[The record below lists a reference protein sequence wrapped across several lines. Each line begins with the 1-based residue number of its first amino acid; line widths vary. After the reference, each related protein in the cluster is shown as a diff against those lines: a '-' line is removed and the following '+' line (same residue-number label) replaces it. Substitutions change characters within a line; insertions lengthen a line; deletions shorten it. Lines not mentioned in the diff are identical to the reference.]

1 MKVVI
6 GVDPSFSSTGIS
18 IIKDGSLL
26 KSYIVTHNK
35 PKVKYNK
42 IAERYNNI
50 FEYVNYCY
58 STLSDFPDGDP
69 EILKTQNIIE
79 ATKAIISI
87 ILLYKNQNYEI
98 EVYMEGVAFSSRRT
112 QSLVELGALN
122 YNIRINL
129 IKLGIPFHII
139 TPSANKKAFTGNGVA
154 DKELMIKTF
163 LMLNPEYQSL
173 VGYIKMDDIADSF
186 ALASYA
192 LATFKS
198 KNCDRSPY

>member
-6 GVDPSFSSTGIS
+6 GIDPSFSSTGIS
-18 IIKDGSLL
+18 IVKDGSLI
-26 KSYIVTHNK
+26 KSYIVTHCR
-35 PKVKYNK
+35 PKVKFNK
-42 IAERYNNI
+42 VSSRFTSI

-58 STLSDFPDGDP
+58 STLSDFPGGDA
-69 EILKTQNIIE
+69 ELIKTQNVIE

-87 ILLYKNQNYEI
+87 ILLYKMQNYEI

-122 YNIRINL
+122 DNIRINL

-163 LMLNPEYQSL
+163 LMLNPSYRSL
-173 VGYIKMDDIADSF
+173 VGYIKMDDIAD
-186 ALASYA
+186 AYA
-192 LATFKS
+192 LATY
-198 KNCDRSPY
+198 RG

>member
-1 MKVVI
+1 MNKLII

-18 IIKDGSLL
+18 IVENNNLI
-26 KSYIVTHNK
+26 KSYIVTHHK
-35 PKVKYNK
+35 PKVKYTK
-42 IAERYNNI
+42 IAEQYNNI
-50 FEYVNYCY
+50 FEYVNYNY
-58 STLSDFPDGDP
+58 LTLLDLPEGDP
-69 EILKTQNIIE
+69 ETLKTQNVIE

-87 ILLYKNQNYEI
+87 ILLYKKQNYEI

-139 TPSANKKAFTGNGVA
+139 TPSSNKKAFTGNGAA

-163 LMLNPEYQSL
+163 LMLNPSYRPL
-173 VGYIKMDDIADSF
+173 VGYIKMDDIADAYS
-186 ALASYA
+186 LAS
-192 LATFKS
+192 FKS
-198 KNCDRSPY
+198 

>member
-1 MKVVI
+1 MSKLII

-18 IIKDGSLL
+18 IVKDNTLL
-26 KSYIVTHNK
+26 KSYIVTHCK
-35 PKVKYNK
+35 PKVKFNK
-42 IAERYNNI
+42 VSDRFTSI
-50 FEYVNYCY
+50 FEYVHYCY
-58 STLSDFPDGDP
+58 STLSDFPETDP

-87 ILLYKNQNYEI
+87 ILLYKIQYAPQNYKI

-139 TPSANKKAFTGNGVA
+139 TPSANKKAFTGNGAA

-163 LMLNPEYQSL
+163 LMLNPSYHPL
-173 VGYIKMDDIADSF
+173 VGYIKMDDIADAF
-186 ALASYA
+186 A
-192 LATFKS
+192 LATFS
-198 KNCDRSPY
+198 SGVD

>member
-1 MKVVI
+1 MSDTKQLMI

-18 IIKDGSLL
+18 VVENNKLI

-35 PKVKYNK
+35 PKVKYTK
-42 IAERYNNI
+42 IAEQYNNI
-50 FEYVNYCY
+50 FEYVHYEY
-58 STLSDFPDGDP
+58 MVTGVDQDAEL
-69 EILKTQNIIE
+69 IKTQNIIE
-79 ATKAIISI
+79 ATKSILSI
-87 ILLYKNQNYEI
+87 ILLYKKQNYDI

-122 YNIRINL
+122 FNIRINL

-139 TPSANKKAFTGNGVA
+139 TPSANKKAFTGNGAA

-173 VGYIKMDDIADSF
+173 VGYIKMDDIADAF
-186 ALASYA
+186 AV
-192 LATFKS
+192 ATYK
-198 KNCDRSPY
+198 

>member
-1 MKVVI
+1 MSKLII
-6 GVDPSFSSTGIS
+6 GVDPSFSSTAIVV
-18 IIKDGSLL
+18 IENNKLL

-35 PKVKYNK
+35 PKVKYTK

-50 FEYVNYCY
+50 FEYVHYEY
-58 STLSDFPDGDP
+58 MVPGADQ
-69 EILKTQNIIE
+69 EAERIKTQNVIE

-87 ILLYKNQNYEI
+87 ILLYKNQGYKI

-122 YNIRINL
+122 FNIRINL

-139 TPSANKKAFTGNGVA
+139 TPSANKKAFTGNGAA

-163 LMLNPEYQSL
+163 LMLNPKYRPL
-173 VGYIKMDDIADSF
+173 VGYIKMDDIAD
-186 ALASYA
+186 AYA
-192 LATFKS
+192 LATYKG
-198 KNCDRSPY
+198 

>member
-6 GVDPSFSSTGIS
+6 GDRPTLRIGIDPSFSSTGIS
-18 IIKDGSLL
+18 IVKDGSLL
-26 KSYIVTHNK
+26 KSYIVTHCR
-35 PKVKYNK
+35 PKVKYTK

-50 FEYVNYCY
+50 FEYVNYEY
-58 STLSDFPDGDP
+58 MVPGIDQDAEL
-69 EILKTQNIIE
+69 IKTQNVIE

-87 ILLYKNQNYEI
+87 ILLYKMQNYEI

-129 IKLGIPFHII
+129 LNHHIPFHII

-163 LMLNPEYQSL
+163 LMLNPSYRPL
-173 VGYIKMDDIADSF
+173 VGYIKMDDIADAF
-186 ALASYA
+186 ALA
-192 LATFKS
+192 THR
-198 KNCDRSPY
+198 D

>member
-6 GVDPSFSSTGIS
+6 GNRPTLRIGIDPSFSSTGIS
-18 IIKDGSLL
+18 IVKDGSLL
-26 KSYIVTHNK
+26 KSYIVTHCR
-35 PKVKYNK
+35 PKVKFNK
-42 IAERYNNI
+42 VSSRFTSI

-58 STLSDFPDGDP
+58 STLSDFPEGDP
-69 EILKTQNIIE
+69 ELLKTQNIIE
-79 ATKAIISI
+79 LTKAIISI
-87 ILLYKNQNYEI
+87 ILLYKMQNYEI

-139 TPSANKKAFTGNGVA
+139 TPSANKKSFTGNGVA

-163 LMLNPEYQSL
+163 LMLNPSYRPL
-173 VGYIKMDDIADSF
+173 VGYIKMDDIADAF
-186 ALASYA
+186 DLASYS

-198 KNCDRSPY
+198 

>member
-6 GVDPSFSSTGIS
+6 GDRPTLRIGIDPSFSSTGIS
-18 IIKDGSLL
+18 IVKDGSLL
-26 KSYIVTHNK
+26 KSYIVTHCR

-42 IAERYNNI
+42 VSSRFTSI
-50 FEYVNYCY
+50 FEYINYEY
-58 STLSDFPDGDP
+58 MVPGIDQDTEL
-69 EILKTQNIIE
+69 LKTQNVIE

-87 ILLYKNQNYEI
+87 ILLYKMQNYEI

-129 IKLGIPFHII
+129 LNHHIPFHII
-139 TPSANKKAFTGNGVA
+139 TPSANKKAFTGNGAA

-163 LMLNPEYQSL
+163 LMLNPSYRPL
-173 VGYIKMDDIADSF
+173 VGYIKMDDIADAF
-186 ALASYA
+186 ALATY
-192 LATFKS
+192 
-198 KNCDRSPY
+198 RV

>member
-6 GVDPSFSSTGIS
+6 GIDPSFSSTAIVVV
-18 IIKDGSLL
+18 KDGSLI

-35 PKVKYNK
+35 PKVKYTK

-58 STLSDFPDGDP
+58 STLSDFPEGDA
-69 EILKTQNIIE
+69 ELLKTQNIIE

-87 ILLYKNQNYEI
+87 ILLYKKQNYEI

-122 YNIRINL
+122 FNIRINL
-129 IKLGIPFHII
+129 IKHDIPFHII
-139 TPSANKKAFTGNGVA
+139 TPSANKKAFTGNGAA
-154 DKELMIKTF
+154 DKKLMIKTF
-163 LMLNPEYQSL
+163 LMLNPSYHPL
-173 VGYIKMDDIADSF
+173 VGYIKMDDIADAF
-186 ALASYA
+186 AV
-192 LATFKS
+192 ATY
-198 KNCDRSPY
+198 RG

>member
-6 GVDPSFSSTGIS
+6 GIDPSFSSTAIVV
-18 IIKDGSLL
+18 IENNKLI

-35 PKVKYNK
+35 PKVKYTK

-50 FEYVNYCY
+50 FEYVNYEY
-58 STLSDFPDGDP
+58 MVT
-69 EILKTQNIIE
+69 ENERIKTQNIIE

-87 ILLYKNQNYEI
+87 ILLYKKQNYEI

-122 YNIRINL
+122 FNIRINL
-129 IKLGIPFHII
+129 IKHDIPFHII
-139 TPSANKKAFTGNGVA
+139 TPSANKKAFTGNGAA

-163 LMLNPEYQSL
+163 LMLNPNYQSL
-173 VGYIKMDDIADSF
+173 VGYIKMDDIAD
-186 ALASYA
+186 AYA
-192 LATFKS
+192 LATAS
-198 KNCDRSPY
+198 AHTTS

>member
-1 MKVVI
+1 MKLII
-6 GVDPSFSSTGIS
+6 GIDPSFSSTGIA
-18 IIKDGSLL
+18 IVCDNKLL
-26 KSYIVTHNK
+26 KSYIVTHCK
-35 PKVKYNK
+35 PKVKYTK
-42 IAERYNNI
+42 IAERCNNI

-58 STLSDFPDGDP
+58 STLSDFPDGDM
-69 EILKTQNIIE
+69 ELLKTQNVIE

-87 ILLYKNQNYEI
+87 ILLYSSQNYEI

-163 LMLNPEYQSL
+163 LMLNPSYRSL
-173 VGYIKMDDIADSF
+173 VGYIKMDDIAD
-186 ALASYA
+186 AYA
-192 LATFKS
+192 LATFS
-198 KNCDRSPY
+198 SGVD

>member
-1 MKVVI
+1 MKLII
-6 GVDPSFSSTGIS
+6 GIDPSFSSTGIS
-18 IIKDGSLL
+18 VVKDGSLL
-26 KSYIVTHNK
+26 KSYIVTHCR
-35 PKVKYNK
+35 PKVKYTK

-58 STLSDFPDGDP
+58 STLSDFPEGDP
-69 EILKTQNIIE
+69 ELLKTQNVIE

-87 ILLYKNQNYEI
+87 ILLYKNQYEI

-129 IKLGIPFHII
+129 LKHHIPFHII
-139 TPSANKKAFTGNGVA
+139 TPSANKKAFTGNGAA

-163 LMLNPEYQSL
+163 LMLNPKYRPL
-173 VGYIKMDDIADSF
+173 VGYIKMDDIADAF
-186 ALASYA
+186 ALA
-192 LATFKS
+192 TI
-198 KNCDRSPY
+198 NN

>member
-6 GVDPSFSSTGIS
+6 GDRPTLRIGIDPSFSSTGIS
-18 IIKDGSLL
+18 IVKDGSLI
-26 KSYIVTHNK
+26 KSYIVTHCR
-35 PKVKYNK
+35 PKVKYTK

-50 FEYVNYCY
+50 FEYVNYEY
-58 STLSDFPDGDP
+58 MVPGIDQDAEL
-69 EILKTQNIIE
+69 IKTQNVIE

-87 ILLYKNQNYEI
+87 ILLYKMQNYEI

-129 IKLGIPFHII
+129 LNHHIPFHII
-139 TPSANKKAFTGNGVA
+139 TPSANKKAFTGNGAA

-163 LMLNPEYQSL
+163 LMLNPSYRSL
-173 VGYIKMDDIADSF
+173 VGYIKMDDIAD
-186 ALASYA
+186 AYA
-192 LATFKS
+192 LATY
-198 KNCDRSPY
+198 RV

>member
-1 MKVVI
+1 MNKLII

-18 IIKDGSLL
+18 VVKDGSLL
-26 KSYIVTHNK
+26 KSYIVTHNR
-35 PKVKYNK
+35 PKVKYTK
-42 IAERYNNI
+42 IAEQYNNI

-58 STLSDFPDGDP
+58 STLSDFPEGDP
-69 EILKTQNIIE
+69 ELLKTQNVIE

-87 ILLYKNQNYEI
+87 ILLYKNQYEI

-129 IKLGIPFHII
+129 LKHHIPFHII
-139 TPSANKKAFTGNGVA
+139 TPSANKKAFTGNGAA

-163 LMLNPEYQSL
+163 LMLNPSYRSL
-173 VGYIKMDDIADSF
+173 VGYIKMDDIAD
-186 ALASYA
+186 AYA
-192 LATFKS
+192 LATI
-198 KNCDRSPY
+198 NN

>member
-1 MKVVI
+1 MKLII
-6 GVDPSFSSTGIS
+6 GIDPSFSSTGIS
-18 IIKDGSLL
+18 IVKDGSLL

-35 PKVKYNK
+35 PKVKYTK
-42 IAERYNNI
+42 VSDRFTSI
-50 FEYVNYCY
+50 FEYVHYEY
-58 STLSDFPDGDP
+58 LTPSILPDGDP
-69 EILKTQNIIE
+69 EHLKTQNVIE
-79 ATKAIISI
+79 ATKAILSI
-87 ILLYKNQNYEI
+87 ILLYKIQYAPQNYEI

-163 LMLNPEYQSL
+163 LMLNPSYRSL

-192 LATFKS
+192 LAAFKS
-198 KNCDRSPY
+198 

>member
-6 GVDPSFSSTGIS
+6 GIDPSFSSTGIS
-18 IIKDGSLL
+18 IVCDNKLL
-26 KSYIVTHNK
+26 KSYIVTHCR

-42 IAERYNNI
+42 ISSRFTSI
-50 FEYVNYCY
+50 FEYVHYEY
-58 STLSDFPDGDP
+58 MVPGIDAEL
-69 EILKTQNIIE
+69 IKTQNVIE

-87 ILLYKNQNYEI
+87 ILLYKSQGYNI

-129 IKLGIPFHII
+129 IKHDIPFHII
-139 TPSANKKAFTGNGVA
+139 TPSANKKAFTGNGAA

-163 LMLNPEYQSL
+163 LMLNPSYRPL
-173 VGYIKMDDIADSF
+173 VGYIKMDDIADAF
-186 ALASYA
+186 ALATY
-192 LATFKS
+192 
-198 KNCDRSPY
+198 RV

>member
-6 GVDPSFSSTGIS
+6 GIDPSFSSTGVAVVENNKLI
-18 IIKDGSLL
+18 
-26 KSYIVTHNK
+26 KSYIVTHCR
-35 PKVKYNK
+35 PKVKFNK
-42 IAERYNNI
+42 VSDRFTSI

-58 STLSDFPDGDP
+58 STLSDFPEGDP
-69 EILKTQNIIE
+69 ELLKTQNIIE

-87 ILLYKNQNYEI
+87 IHLYKNKGYDI

-129 IKLGIPFHII
+129 LNHHIPFHII

-163 LMLNPEYQSL
+163 LMLNPSYRHL
-173 VGYIKMDDIADSF
+173 VGYIKMDDIADAF
-186 ALASYA
+186 ALA
-192 LATFKS
+192 TI
-198 KNCDRSPY
+198 NG

>member
-6 GVDPSFSSTGIS
+6 GNRPTLRIGIDPSFSSTGIS
-18 IIKDGSLL
+18 IVCDNKLL
-26 KSYIVTHNK
+26 KSYIVTHCR
-35 PKVKYNK
+35 PKVKYTK

-50 FEYVNYCY
+50 FEYVNYEY
-58 STLSDFPDGDP
+58 MVPDN
-69 EILKTQNIIE
+69 ELIKTQNIIE

-87 ILLYKNQNYEI
+87 IHLYKNQGYEI

-139 TPSANKKAFTGNGVA
+139 TPSANKKAFTGNGAA

-163 LMLNPEYQSL
+163 LMLNPSYRPL
-173 VGYIKMDDIADSF
+173 VGYIKMDDIADAF
-186 ALASYA
+186 ALATY
-192 LATFKS
+192 
-198 KNCDRSPY
+198 RG

>member
-1 MKVVI
+1 MKLCI
-6 GVDPSFSSTGIS
+6 GIDPSFSSTGIS
-18 IIKDGSLL
+18 IVKDNTLL
-26 KSYIVTHNK
+26 KSYIVTHCK
-35 PKVKYNK
+35 PKVKFNK
-42 IAERYNNI
+42 VSDRFTSI
-50 FEYVNYCY
+50 FEYVHYCY
-58 STLSDFPDGDP
+58 STLSDFPETDP

-87 ILLYKNQNYEI
+87 ILLYKIQYAPQNYKI

-139 TPSANKKAFTGNGVA
+139 TPTANKKAFTGNGAA

-163 LMLNPEYQSL
+163 LMLNPSYHPL
-173 VGYIKMDDIADSF
+173 VGYIKMDDIADAF
-186 ALASYA
+186 ALATY
-192 LATFKS
+192 
-198 KNCDRSPY
+198 RG

>member
-6 GVDPSFSSTGIS
+6 GIDPSFSSTAIVVV
-18 IIKDGSLL
+18 KDGSLI

-35 PKVKYNK
+35 PKVKYTK

-58 STLSDFPDGDP
+58 STLSNFPEGDA
-69 EILKTQNIIE
+69 ELLKTQNIIE

-87 ILLYKNQNYEI
+87 ILLYKKQNYEI

-122 YNIRINL
+122 FNIRINL
-129 IKLGIPFHII
+129 IKHDIPFHII

-154 DKELMIKTF
+154 DKKLMIKTF
-163 LMLNPEYQSL
+163 LMLNPSYHPL
-173 VGYIKMDDIADSF
+173 VGYIKMDDIADAF
-186 ALASYA
+186 AV
-192 LATFKS
+192 ATY
-198 KNCDRSPY
+198 RG

>member
-1 MKVVI
+1 MKLII
-6 GVDPSFSSTGIS
+6 GIDPSFSSTGIS
-18 IIKDGSLL
+18 VVKDGSLL
-26 KSYIVTHNK
+26 KSYIVTHNR
-35 PKVKYNK
+35 PKVKYTK

-58 STLSDFPDGDP
+58 STLSDFPEGDP
-69 EILKTQNIIE
+69 ELLKTQNVIE

-87 ILLYKNQNYEI
+87 ILLYKNQYEI

-129 IKLGIPFHII
+129 LKHHIPFHII
-139 TPSANKKAFTGNGVA
+139 TPSANKKAFTGNGAA

-163 LMLNPEYQSL
+163 LMLNPSYRPL
-173 VGYIKMDDIADSF
+173 VGYIKMDDIAD
-186 ALASYA
+186 AYA
-192 LATFKS
+192 LATI
-198 KNCDRSPY
+198 NN

>member
-1 MKVVI
+1 MNKLII

-18 IIKDGSLL
+18 VVKDGSLL
-26 KSYIVTHNK
+26 KSYIVTHNR
-35 PKVKYNK
+35 PKVKYTK
-42 IAERYNNI
+42 IAEQYNNI

-58 STLSDFPDGDP
+58 STLSDFPEGDP
-69 EILKTQNIIE
+69 ELLKTPNVIE

-87 ILLYKNQNYEI
+87 ILLYKNQYEI

-129 IKLGIPFHII
+129 LKHHIPFHII
-139 TPSANKKAFTGNGVA
+139 TPSANKKAFTGNGAA

-163 LMLNPEYQSL
+163 LMLNPKYRPL
-173 VGYIKMDDIADSF
+173 VGYIKMDDIADAF
-186 ALASYA
+186 ALA
-192 LATFKS
+192 TI
-198 KNCDRSPY
+198 NN